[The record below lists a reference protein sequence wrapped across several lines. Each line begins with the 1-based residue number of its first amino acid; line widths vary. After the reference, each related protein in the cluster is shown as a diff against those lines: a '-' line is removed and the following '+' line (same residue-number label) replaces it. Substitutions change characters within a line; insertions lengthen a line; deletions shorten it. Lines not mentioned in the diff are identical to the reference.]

1 MRCLARISDNSS
13 YPPYS
18 SLQDEEEEGGHN
30 GTSLITSQAA
40 RNHVF
45 PILVSELVKEN
56 ILTAKHGAAIMK
68 QFSEGSAVISA
79 AIDVYDRD
87 SDLAHL
93 VQTLQSA
100 VETTR

>member
-1 MRCLARISDNSS
+1 V
-13 YPPYS
+13 
-18 SLQDEEEEGGHN
+18 
-30 GTSLITSQAA
+30 TSQAA

-56 ILTAKHGAAIMK
+56 ILSARQGSSVMK

-87 SDLAHL
+87 SDLGHL
-93 VQTLQSA
+93 VQTLQNA
-100 VETTR
+100 VEHTR

>member
-1 MRCLARISDNSS
+1 MH
-13 YPPYS
+13 
-18 SLQDEEEEGGHN
+18 QDEEDEAAH
-30 GTSLITSQAA
+30 GTSLISSHAA

-45 PILVSELVKEN
+45 PILVSELVKES
-56 ILTAKHGAAIMK
+56 ILTSRQGAAIM
-68 QFSEGSAVISA
+68 QLFSEGSAVINA

-100 VETTR
+100 VEPTR